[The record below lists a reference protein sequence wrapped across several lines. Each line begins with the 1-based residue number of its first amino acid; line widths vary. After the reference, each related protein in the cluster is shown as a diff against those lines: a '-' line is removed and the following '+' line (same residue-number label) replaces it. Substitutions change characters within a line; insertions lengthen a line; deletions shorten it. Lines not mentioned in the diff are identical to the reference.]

1 MGSTL
6 SVVEMMSDLKRE
18 MYRFSVESR
27 LDREDIIMGQ
37 GPAPPNPFM
46 VERFQS
52 VVSSLFQQ
60 VRSRR
65 LRLAENMPASAAPSS
80 EATDHPTRLC

>member
-1 MGSTL
+1 
-6 SVVEMMSDLKRE
+6 
-18 MYRFSVESR
+18 
-27 LDREDIIMGQ
+27 MGQ

-60 VRSRR
+60 VRQYCTFPLRGACGTSRHVILNATLRIDYTPGSFSGEWLGHR
-65 LRLAENMPASAAPSS
+65 LVCCHGFWLLQG
-80 EATDHPTRLC
+80 T